1 MFILKLI
8 GIGALLL
15 GIIFLLL
22 VVVFAIAVSIGIWA
36 TNRKLPIK
44 RYYKYDNIGQ
54 IRKEMKNNG
63 KQ

>member
-1 MFILKLI
+1 MLKLI

-15 GIIFLLL
+15 GIIVLLL
-22 VVVFAIAVSIGIWA
+22 AVVFAIAVSIGIWA

-54 IRKEMKNNG
+54 IRKEVEENG
-63 KQ
+63 E

>member
-1 MFILKLI
+1 MLKLI

-15 GIIFLLL
+15 GVIVLLL

-36 TNRKLPIK
+36 TNRKLPVK

-54 IRKEMKNNG
+54 IRKEVEKNG
-63 KQ
+63 E

>member
-1 MFILKLI
+1 MLKLI

-15 GIIFLLL
+15 GIIVLLL
-22 VVVFAIAVSIGIWA
+22 AVVFAIVVSIGIWA

-54 IRKEMKNNG
+54 IRKEVEENG
-63 KQ
+63 E